1 MRRFRTFF
9 KYFKNNKKS
18 FYRYSCLSF
27 LVGILEL
34 FGVALT
40 YPFIMKLLAKEPST
54 NWISSPLVIGIGII
68 LLFLLKNAFMIFYSY
83 LQSKF
88 TKNVEA
94 EVNLAFMK
102 YFLSSSYQI
111 TSKIPLSRKETIMG
125 LLIPNV
131 ISNYILRLLN
141 LNVNIFIFTLISIFL
156 IIKFPLATI
165 ITLFFAA
172 LLIGIQNRIF
182 KPKLEAISKK
192 ISSASA
198 LFNQRGKE
206 VILNIKSVKVSDNEK
221 FFFDNYKSA
230 IYNFFKFGQETL
242 FLNTI
247 PPYITEPF
255 IILLLFILLA
265 IISIENFS
273 EPDKLVASF
282 AVIVSAIFRL
292 SPTISRIQVNLN
304 GISSVLPL
312 VDEFLSLCD
321 KFEISKVKEP
331 EYKEF
336 CKLNE
341 KIELKNINFE
351 YEKGSPVLKDINLE
365 IKKGEFIG
373 IIGHTGSGK
382 STMVQM
388 LNGLIKPTSGK
399 VLLNGEDIFANP
411 KEIRKVRFQVGMVFQ
426 YPEYQLF
433 EETVYKD
440 IAFGPTN
447 MGISGDELDKRVRS
461 AAMFTG
467 LKEELLFKSPF
478 DLSGGE
484 KRRAAIAG
492 VIAMD
497 PEILI
502 LDEPTAGLDPMGR
515 DVLLSQITEYH
526 KVRNNTVLLVSH
538 SMEDIA
544 RVADRVIVMNKSHL
558 QMFDNTKN
566 IFARGDELA
575 KIGLRIP
582 QITKI
587 MSDINGDSGLFSQ
600 GILCVEQ
607 AASEIAE
614 VLKRRGKL

>member
-373 IIGHTGSGK
+373 IAGLSGA
-382 STMVQM
+382 
-388 LNGLIKPTSGK
+388 GK
-399 VLLNGEDIFANP
+399 TTLADI
-411 KEIRKVRFQVGMVFQ
+411 
-426 YPEYQLF
+426 
-433 EETVYKD
+433 
-440 IAFGPTN
+440 
-447 MGISGDELDKRVRS
+447 ISGLLIPQSGEILVDGKKVSKPLKIGYIPQEFTVINGTIKDNVTFGSPKQDD
-461 AAMFTG
+461 AAVVEA
-467 LKEELLFKSPF
+467 LKKAQLYDFIEQNLKNGIDSNPF
-478 DLSGGE
+478 VDSSGFSHGQ
-484 KRRAAIAG
+484 KQRLAIAR
-492 VIAMD
+492 ALYQD
-497 PEILI
+497 PDILI
-502 LDEPTAGLDPMGR
+502 LDEATSSLDLKTE
-515 DVLLSQITEYH
+515 DEICSVLKDLKGQKTIIAIAHRLSTIKFADKIVFMKNAEI
-526 KVRNNTVLLVSH
+526 S
-538 SMEDIA
+538 DIA
-544 RVADRVIVMNKSHL
+544 AFDKLVANNADFRELVNLASIK
-558 QMFDNTKN
+558 TKN
-566 IFARGDELA
+566 
-575 KIGLRIP
+575 
-582 QITKI
+582 
-587 MSDINGDSGLFSQ
+587 
-600 GILCVEQ
+600 
-607 AASEIAE
+607 
-614 VLKRRGKL
+614 

>member
-1 MRRFRTFF
+1 
-9 KYFKNNKKS
+9 
-18 FYRYSCLSF
+18 
-27 LVGILEL
+27 
-34 FGVALT
+34 
-40 YPFIMKLLAKEPST
+40 MKLLAKEPST

-373 IIGHTGSGK
+373 IAGLSGA
-382 STMVQM
+382 
-388 LNGLIKPTSGK
+388 GK
-399 VLLNGEDIFANP
+399 TTLADI
-411 KEIRKVRFQVGMVFQ
+411 
-426 YPEYQLF
+426 
-433 EETVYKD
+433 
-440 IAFGPTN
+440 
-447 MGISGDELDKRVRS
+447 ISGLLIPQAGEILVDGKKVSKPLKIGYIPQEFTVINGTIKDNVTFGSPKQDD
-461 AAMFTG
+461 AAVVEA
-467 LKEELLFKSPF
+467 LKKAQLYDFIEQNLKNGIDSNPF
-478 DLSGGE
+478 VDSSGFSHGQ
-484 KRRAAIAG
+484 KQRLAIAR
-492 VIAMD
+492 ALYQD
-497 PEILI
+497 PDILI
-502 LDEPTAGLDPMGR
+502 LDEATSSLDLKTE
-515 DVLLSQITEYH
+515 DEICSVLKDLKGQKTIIAIAHRLSTIKFADKIVYMKNAEI
-526 KVRNNTVLLVSH
+526 V
-538 SMEDIA
+538 DIA
-544 RVADRVIVMNKSHL
+544 A
-558 QMFDNTKN
+558 FDQLFAKN
-566 IFARGDELA
+566 SDFRELVN
-575 KIGLRIP
+575 L
-582 QITKI
+582 
-587 MSDINGDSGLFSQ
+587 
-600 GILCVEQ
+600 
-607 AASEIAE
+607 ASI
-614 VLKRRGKL
+614 KKQND

>member
-40 YPFIMKLLAKEPST
+40 YPFIMKLLAKEPSS

-321 KFEISKVKEP
+321 KFEISKVKEL

-336 CKLNE
+336 YKLNE

-351 YEKGSPVLKDINLE
+351 YEKGSPVLKDINLV
-365 IKKGEFIG
+365 INKGEFIG
-373 IIGHTGSGK
+373 IAGLSGA
-382 STMVQM
+382 
-388 LNGLIKPTSGK
+388 GK
-399 VLLNGEDIFANP
+399 TTLADI
-411 KEIRKVRFQVGMVFQ
+411 
-426 YPEYQLF
+426 
-433 EETVYKD
+433 
-440 IAFGPTN
+440 
-447 MGISGDELDKRVRS
+447 ISGLLIPQSGEILVDGKKVSKPLKIGYIPQEFTVINGTIKDNVTFGSPKQDD
-461 AAMFTG
+461 AAVVEA
-467 LKEELLFKSPF
+467 LKKAQLYDFIEQNLKNGIDSNPF
-478 DLSGGE
+478 VDSSGFSHGQ
-484 KRRAAIAG
+484 KQRLAIAR
-492 VIAMD
+492 ALYQD
-497 PEILI
+497 PDILI
-502 LDEPTAGLDPMGR
+502 LDEATSSLDLKTE
-515 DVLLSQITEYH
+515 DEICSVLKDLKGQKTIIAIAHRLSTIKFADKIVYMKNAEI
-526 KVRNNTVLLVSH
+526 V
-538 SMEDIA
+538 DIA
-544 RVADRVIVMNKSHL
+544 A
-558 QMFDNTKN
+558 FDQL
-566 IFARGDELA
+566 FARNSDFRELVN
-575 KIGLRIP
+575 L
-582 QITKI
+582 
-587 MSDINGDSGLFSQ
+587 
-600 GILCVEQ
+600 
-607 AASEIAE
+607 ASI
-614 VLKRRGKL
+614 KKQTD

>member
-336 CKLNE
+336 YKLNE

-351 YEKGSPVLKDINLE
+351 YDKGSPVLKDINLV
-365 IKKGEFIG
+365 INKGEFIG
-373 IIGHTGSGK
+373 IAGLSGA
-382 STMVQM
+382 
-388 LNGLIKPTSGK
+388 GK
-399 VLLNGEDIFANP
+399 TTLADI
-411 KEIRKVRFQVGMVFQ
+411 
-426 YPEYQLF
+426 
-433 EETVYKD
+433 
-440 IAFGPTN
+440 
-447 MGISGDELDKRVRS
+447 ISGLLIPQSGEILVDGKKVSKPLKIGYIPQEFTVINGTIKDNVTFGSPKQDD
-461 AAMFTG
+461 AAVVEA
-467 LKEELLFKSPF
+467 LKKAQLYDFIEHNLEGGINSNPF
-478 DLSGGE
+478 VDSSGFSHGQ
-484 KRRAAIAG
+484 KQRLAIAR
-492 VIAMD
+492 ALYQD
-497 PEILI
+497 PDILI
-502 LDEPTAGLDPMGR
+502 LDEATSSLDLKTE
-515 DVLLSQITEYH
+515 DEICSVLKDLKGQKTIIAIAHRLSTIKFADKIVYMKNAEI
-526 KVRNNTVLLVSH
+526 V
-538 SMEDIA
+538 DIA
-544 RVADRVIVMNKSHL
+544 A
-558 QMFDNTKN
+558 FDQLFAKN
-566 IFARGDELA
+566 SDFRELVN
-575 KIGLRIP
+575 L
-582 QITKI
+582 
-587 MSDINGDSGLFSQ
+587 
-600 GILCVEQ
+600 
-607 AASEIAE
+607 ASI
-614 VLKRRGKL
+614 KKQND

>member
-373 IIGHTGSGK
+373 IAGLSGA
-382 STMVQM
+382 
-388 LNGLIKPTSGK
+388 GK
-399 VLLNGEDIFANP
+399 TTLADI
-411 KEIRKVRFQVGMVFQ
+411 
-426 YPEYQLF
+426 
-433 EETVYKD
+433 
-440 IAFGPTN
+440 
-447 MGISGDELDKRVRS
+447 ISGLLIPQAGEILVDGKKVSKPLKIGYIPQEFTVINGTIKDNVTFGSPKQDD
-461 AAMFTG
+461 AAVVEA
-467 LKEELLFKSPF
+467 LKKAQLYDFIEQNLKNGIDSNPF
-478 DLSGGE
+478 VDSSGFSHGQ
-484 KRRAAIAG
+484 KQRLAIAR
-492 VIAMD
+492 ALYQD
-497 PEILI
+497 PDILI
-502 LDEPTAGLDPMGR
+502 LDEATSSLDLKTE
-515 DVLLSQITEYH
+515 DEICSVLKDLKGQKTIIAIAHRLSTIKFADKIVFMKNAEI
-526 KVRNNTVLLVSH
+526 S
-538 SMEDIA
+538 DIA
-544 RVADRVIVMNKSHL
+544 AFDKLVANNADFRELVNLASIK
-558 QMFDNTKN
+558 TKN
-566 IFARGDELA
+566 
-575 KIGLRIP
+575 
-582 QITKI
+582 
-587 MSDINGDSGLFSQ
+587 
-600 GILCVEQ
+600 
-607 AASEIAE
+607 
-614 VLKRRGKL
+614 

>member
-40 YPFIMKLLAKEPST
+40 YPFIMKLLAKEPSS

-373 IIGHTGSGK
+373 IAGLSGA
-382 STMVQM
+382 
-388 LNGLIKPTSGK
+388 GK
-399 VLLNGEDIFANP
+399 TTLADI
-411 KEIRKVRFQVGMVFQ
+411 
-426 YPEYQLF
+426 
-433 EETVYKD
+433 
-440 IAFGPTN
+440 
-447 MGISGDELDKRVRS
+447 ISGLLIPQAGEILVDGKKVSKPLRIGYIPQEFTVINGTIKDNVTFGSPKQDD
-461 AAMFTG
+461 AAVVEA
-467 LKEELLFKSPF
+467 LKKAQLYDFIEQNLKNGIDSNPF
-478 DLSGGE
+478 VDSSGFSHGQ
-484 KRRAAIAG
+484 KQRLAIAR
-492 VIAMD
+492 ALYQD
-497 PEILI
+497 PDILI
-502 LDEPTAGLDPMGR
+502 LDEATSSLDLKTE
-515 DVLLSQITEYH
+515 DEICSVLKDLKGQKTIIAIAHRLSTIKFADKIVYMKNAEI
-526 KVRNNTVLLVSH
+526 V
-538 SMEDIA
+538 DIA
-544 RVADRVIVMNKSHL
+544 A
-558 QMFDNTKN
+558 FDQL
-566 IFARGDELA
+566 FARNSDFRELVN
-575 KIGLRIP
+575 L
-582 QITKI
+582 
-587 MSDINGDSGLFSQ
+587 
-600 GILCVEQ
+600 
-607 AASEIAE
+607 ASI
-614 VLKRRGKL
+614 KKTN